1 MPFADEYNAMN
12 KLVEALK
19 SFGLSE
25 YEAKALLTLLSK
37 GELTAKEI
45 SELSGI
51 PRTSVYDVMSSLE
64 SKGLVKSFGKPLRF
78 RALKT
83 DEILSILSK
92 KVSDN
97 LELLKR
103 ELPKLE
109 TDEEIEEVKV
119 YRGDAVF
126 GILRMLV
133 GSAKE
138 RIQVLLSHIS
148 KDIEDILR
156 SAKCKLV
163 VVSSDARRIE
173 FAESYELP
181 TKSKS
186 VESPCY
192 GLLIFDDKK
201 VMIIFVN
208 HVKIGIVSD
217 GEGLV
222 LFSRVLINSLIEFLK
237 SADFK

>member
-1 MPFADEYNAMN
+1 MSQ
-12 KLVEALK
+12 LVEALK

-64 SKGLVKSFGKPLRF
+64 SKGLVKSFGKPLKF

-83 DEILSILSK
+83 DEIVSILSK

-109 TDEEIEEVKV
+109 TEEEIEEVKV

-126 GILRMLV
+126 GILKMLV
-133 GSAKE
+133 SSAEKKI
-138 RIQVLLSHIS
+138 RVLLSHIS
-148 KDIEDILR
+148 KEIEDILR
-156 SAKCKLV
+156 SAKCRLV
-163 VVSSDARRIE
+163 IVSSDARRIE

-181 TKSKS
+181 TKSKEK
-186 VESPCY
+186 VTSPCY

-208 HVKIGIVSD
+208 NVKIGIVSD

-222 LFSRVLINSLIEFLK
+222 LFSSILINSLIEFLK
-237 SADFK
+237 SIDSE

>member
-1 MPFADEYNAMN
+1 MS

-25 YEAKALLTLLSK
+25 YEARALLTLLSK

-51 PRTSVYDVMSSLE
+51 PRTSVYDVMNSLE
-64 SKGLVKSFGKPLRF
+64 SKGLIKSFGKPLKF
-78 RALKT
+78 KALKT

-109 TDEEIEEVKV
+109 TEEEIEVVKV

-133 GSAKE
+133 SSAKE
-138 RIQVLLSHIS
+138 KIRVLLSHIS
-148 KDIEDILR
+148 KEIEDILR

-163 VVSSDARRIE
+163 IVSSDARRIE

-181 TKSKS
+181 TKSKK
-186 VESPCY
+186 VTSPCH

-217 GEGLV
+217 GNGLV
-222 LFSRVLINSLIEFLK
+222 LFSRVLISSLIEFLK
-237 SADFK
+237 NQKRGCQDEGLE